1 MKTITFAAA
10 AGLAALAAPALAQVA
25 APVSTIA
32 AGHTVLT
39 VTAEGSTTGQP
50 DMAMFS
56 AGVTTQGDTASAALA
71 QNSTRMTQVIAAL
84 KRAGIAERDI
94 QTSNLNLNP
103 IYAPPRRLPDGSV
116 EDQGQKIIGYQVSNT
131 VSVKQRKLADYG
143 KVIDALVS
151 AGANQVNGPNFM
163 LSQPEASLNS
173 ARTAAIKSARDRAQ
187 LYAQAAGLRVVG
199 ILSIN
204 ESGGYAP
211 QPVMY
216 RRMAMEAAASPPPP
230 APIMGGELET
240 NVNVTV
246 QFELAP

>member
-1 MKTITFAAA
+1 MKSIASAVAAA
-10 AGLAALAAPALAQVA
+10 LVAASAPAMAQVT

-32 AGHTVLT
+32 PGHTVLT
-39 VTAEGSTTGQP
+39 VTAEGSTTGEP
-50 DMAMFS
+50 DMALFN
-56 AGVTTQGDTASAALA
+56 AGVTTQGQTASAALA
-71 QNSTRMTQVIAAL
+71 ENSTRMTQVVASL

-94 QTSNLNLNP
+94 QTSNLAINP
-103 IYAPPRRLPDGSV
+103 VYARPRRLPDGSV

-151 AGANQVNGPNFM
+151 SGANQVNGPSFM
-163 LSQPEASLNS
+163 LSKPEASLNT
-173 ARTAAIKSARDRAQ
+173 ARTAAIQSARDRAQ
-187 LYAQAAGLRVVG
+187 LYAHSAGLRVVG

-216 RRMAMEAAASPPPP
+216 RRMAMEAAMAAPPPP
-230 APIMGGELET
+230 VMGGELEI